1 MPEQQPRL
9 LAGRYELR
17 TVIGRGT
24 MGAVWRAFDRSL
36 GREVAVKEIRQ
47 DAALSPEQRREL
59 RERMIR
65 EGRIAAKIRHQCVA
79 TVHDAIEVD
88 GRPWIIME
96 LIDGRSL
103 EKVIEDEGPLPPRL
117 VAEMGCDLLDA
128 LRTAHSLGIL
138 HRDVKPANV
147 LITDTGRVVLTD
159 FGIAKADGDS
169 PLTQTGMVIGSPGYT
184 APERVRG
191 EHTGPESDLWSL
203 GATLYFAV
211 EGRPAFE
218 RASVSETLDA
228 LLTQDA
234 PPPTQA
240 GPLRPIIEGLLV
252 KDHRKRLTAER
263 AAMMLRLVADT
274 PTGDLAAVR
283 ADSGPARRP
292 GSSAAPRPPAQ
303 PGRSPAP
310 ARPETAAAEDQT
322 IVMPIRPPA
331 APGSPAPA
339 AGGPAAPGQGA
350 VPGPA
355 TTGQAAVPGPA
366 TAGRATPASGSAT
379 PHGPAAPFPGPAAPG
394 DRAPAPP
401 PGPGTP
407 GGAPAVPAAAAP
419 DGPRPGTATGPGTAS
434 RPPAAPGSAWA
445 DAAPPPPAGDET
457 GGPIGAHDVTVPR
470 RLPTPGHPG
479 APAGPERPGPA
490 APPPAGAPQMPTGP
504 GPAHPDHAGQ
514 GAPAPAAGPVP
525 APAASGPETAPQQ
538 GRPRGLGTDLFAM
551 RGPKPPDVGH
561 RVRVL
566 VLMGLS
572 VLAFIL
578 LVIVAMAAFGESR
591 RTGTDAQGVRV
602 LVSLPGLP
610 GQVPL
615 TSPSPGMRR
624 HTATGFTIDVPARL
638 RVTPSDRGVLF
649 HENGLR
655 IRVTQAARPAVTA
668 LQAAEDAAAKARYP
682 GYTLI
687 RVNPVRPSPYPQAEA
702 ADWEYTYRSGGTTV
716 HVLSRWVAAPG
727 GVPYVISWSAPERAW
742 ARHATERNIVL
753 ESFLPTAGSTPAAT

>member
-1 MPEQQPRL
+1 
-9 LAGRYELR
+9 
-17 TVIGRGT
+17 
-24 MGAVWRAFDRSL
+24 
-36 GREVAVKEIRQ
+36 
-47 DAALSPEQRREL
+47 
-59 RERMIR
+59 
-65 EGRIAAKIRHQCVA
+65 
-79 TVHDAIEVD
+79 
-88 GRPWIIME
+88 
-96 LIDGRSL
+96 
-103 EKVIEDEGPLPPRL
+103 
-117 VAEMGCDLLDA
+117 
-128 LRTAHSLGIL
+128 
-138 HRDVKPANV
+138 
-147 LITDTGRVVLTD
+147 
-159 FGIAKADGDS
+159 
-169 PLTQTGMVIGSPGYT
+169 
-184 APERVRG
+184 
-191 EHTGPESDLWSL
+191 
-203 GATLYFAV
+203 
-211 EGRPAFE
+211 
-218 RASVSETLDA
+218 
-228 LLTQDA
+228 
-234 PPPTQA
+234 
-240 GPLRPIIEGLLV
+240 
-252 KDHRKRLTAER
+252 
-263 AAMMLRLVADT
+263 
-274 PTGDLAAVR
+274 
-283 ADSGPARRP
+283 
-292 GSSAAPRPPAQ
+292 
-303 PGRSPAP
+303 
-310 ARPETAAAEDQT
+310 
-322 IVMPIRPPA
+322 
-331 APGSPAPA
+331 
-339 AGGPAAPGQGA
+339 
-350 VPGPA
+350 
-355 TTGQAAVPGPA
+355 
-366 TAGRATPASGSAT
+366 
-379 PHGPAAPFPGPAAPG
+379 
-394 DRAPAPP
+394 
-401 PGPGTP
+401 
-407 GGAPAVPAAAAP
+407 
-419 DGPRPGTATGPGTAS
+419 
-434 RPPAAPGSAWA
+434 
-445 DAAPPPPAGDET
+445 
-457 GGPIGAHDVTVPR
+457 
-470 RLPTPGHPG
+470 
-479 APAGPERPGPA
+479 
-490 APPPAGAPQMPTGP
+490 MPTGP